1 MKPAARLTPAS
12 RLTPAAL
19 LLLAACAGSSE
30 EPAPRTVWV
39 AEGPPTS
46 CITTNQIR
54 SMRVV
59 DDRTIDFEM
68 TGRRVFRNDLPTRCP
83 GLSFNTAVRH
93 NSRTSQL
100 CSLNTITPRAPG
112 GGWNNPG
119 CRLGQ
124 FQPLVRAPVPATA
137 PAAPPATGR

>member
-1 MKPAARLTPAS
+1 MNSITLFVPAAF
-12 RLTPAAL
+12 
-19 LLLAACAGSSE
+19 LLLAACAGSNDES
-30 EPAPRTVWV
+30 APRTVWV

-46 CITTNQIR
+46 CITTMQIR

-68 TGRRVFRNDLPTRCP
+68 TGRRVYRNNLPVRCP

-100 CSLNTITPRAPG
+100 CSMNTITPRSPG
-112 GGWNNPG
+112 GG
-119 CRLGQ
+119 CRNTRRRRR
-124 FQPLVRAPVPATA
+124 PRTP
-137 PAAPPATGR
+137 